1 MFISPACSFPCSI
14 FFNSKF
20 PESILTDREI
30 WRRKYI
36 TPARLNILRLMGK
49 KINYYPRQAIT
60 LYPHLTTSKK
70 LYNVALSRKYGSHGN
85 QEFQM
90 SSDFSWKT
98 WIMNRDFEEKTVCC
112 GLGESFHL
120 TKPIFFALVTILVV
134 ILVFNL
140 TKGQA
145 GTTCGASSQRIRP
158 KIISS

>member
-1 MFISPACSFPCSI
+1 MFINPACSFPFSI
-14 FFNSKF
+14 FLTRKSQK
-20 PESILTDREI
+20 SILTDREI

-60 LYPHLTTSKK
+60 LYPHLTTRKK

-85 QEFQM
+85 REFQM
-90 SSDFSWKT
+90 SSYFTWKT
-98 WIMNRDFEEKTVCC
+98 WIMNRDFEEKNVCC
-112 GLGESFHL
+112 GLGQSFHL

-140 TKGQA
+140 TKGY
-145 GTTCGASSQRIRP
+145 ILL
-158 KIISS
+158 

>member
-70 LYNVALSRKYGSHGN
+70 LYNVALSWKYGSHGN

-98 WIMNRDFEEKTVCC
+98 WIMNRDFEEKNVCC
-112 GLGESFHL
+112 GLGHSFHWR
-120 TKPIFFALVTILVV
+120 
-134 ILVFNL
+134 
-140 TKGQA
+140 
-145 GTTCGASSQRIRP
+145 SQSFCP
-158 KIISS
+158 CYCFGSNISVQP